1 MKDIL
6 NMGIT
11 EVPLPMALQKLLKAK
26 SKITRKKL
34 LKKLWD
40 NDDEEIF
47 LGLELSIDN
56 DINFGVTSVPIWDDA
71 DDGTIVLPFNEFYDF
86 CMLVKFKK
94 IDKSDI
100 EKKILELANK
110 SGTFEWNNFYRLI
123 LLKKLQ
129 STLPVKEIVET
140 LKEIQDETKNNK
152 SDANIILK
160 RK

>member
-11 EVPLPMALQKLLKAK
+11 EVPLPMALQKLLK
-26 SKITRKKL
+26 SKTKTTRKKL

-47 LGLELSIDN
+47 LGLELSIDSEI
-56 DINFGVTSVPIWDDA
+56 DFGVTSVPIWDDE

-94 IDKSDI
+94 LSNSDI
-100 EKKILELANK
+100 ENKILELANK

-129 STLPVKEIVET
+129 SILPVKDIVET
-140 LKEIQDETKNNK
+140 LKEIKDEQSK
-152 SDANIILK
+152 SDASVVLK